1 MRIAWVLDLDATRRT
16 LVAAPRWLTTSW
28 CFGPLGVCVCGL
40 GFGWA
45 GFNPVCLGFVS
56 ASHAV
61 IAAVGTS
68 VRAIHVQL
76 RWLVGESVGFA
87 MHSSQQENW

>member
-1 MRIAWVLDLDATRRT
+1 
-16 LVAAPRWLTTSW
+16 LV
-28 CFGPLGVCVCGL
+28 GQ
-40 GFGWA
+40 GFQS
-45 GFNPVCLGFVS
+45 CLPWFVS